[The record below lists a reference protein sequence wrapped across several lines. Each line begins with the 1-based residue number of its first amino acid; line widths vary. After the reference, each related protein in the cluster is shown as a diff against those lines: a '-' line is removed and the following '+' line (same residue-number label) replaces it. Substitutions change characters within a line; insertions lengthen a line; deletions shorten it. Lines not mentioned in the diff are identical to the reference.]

1 MKFCSSL
8 RCVDNLIGGAFLL
21 MQVPIFI
28 ALARAAQVTQ
38 ANTAGLQLE
47 DHLNYFADTL
57 AVLAALYAGRTVF
70 FSLSKPAAGAA
81 TDRLPGQVDREDG
94 DMAETGEQ
102 DEPASIAESRI
113 AELEHPA
120 RRAEPAA
127 SVETPQQ
134 VFGVMAAFLIAY
146 ALIKA
151 STYLD
156 KIWDFQE
163 SVLLYLMF
171 FCAGSFAAV
180 AFTRALNEG
189 RLVGVRV
196 LVALAFGI
204 ASIAAAFYAWRP

>member
-8 RCVDNLIGGAFLL
+8 RCVDNVIGGAFLL

-28 ALARAAQVTQ
+28 ALVSAAQVTQ

-70 FSLSKPAAGAA
+70 FAPSNHAAKIP
-81 TDRLPGQVDREDG
+81 TDQLPGEVHQQD
-94 DMAETGEQ
+94 AEKAGTGK
-102 DEPASIAESRI
+102 DEPGSISGSLISQRKN
-113 AELEHPA
+113 PVP
-120 RRAEPAA
+120 RSEPVT

-156 KIWDFQE
+156 KTWDFQQ

-189 RLVGVRV
+189 RFVGVRV
-196 LVALAFGI
+196 LVALLFGL
-204 ASIAAAFYAWRP
+204 ASIAAAFFLLNP